1 VYNNATNVTTV
12 VWNQTENERRRNVS
26 QTNSRIALVFL
37 QGAVSDMSLNPI
49 ALTTFV
55 PEEIPDNQKP
65 TVTNVTIDFGTK
77 VMYIQASETLDLSP
91 LDTYVDLTDMY
102 IANTTTDQYIPLSGA
117 TTSPEDTTR
126 LTLLLT
132 EAQKLK
138 AALVSATE
146 PYGDQVPT
154 LFELG
159 IGALRDI
166 AGNLMDAMYSVP
178 IEELPD
184 TIPPNILTA
193 ALNYSTGVL
202 HIHADESIL
211 AEPSTKVVTELLYIA
226 NANDSTLDHVQ
237 QTGIALR
244 ESVVRPLSG
253 EDIRVTMT
261 EIQRSRS
268 ILISGTEGGDNHSSF
283 LYFSPGSVQDVFGVL
298 INASMV
304 PLLEYPDIVR
314 PQVMHAVLHY
324 DSGLLEIT
332 GTETL
337 LTSLVNVD
345 RLYLANSTSSNDIP
359 LSGSVVLPPLA
370 VHDNVTVT
378 IALPESLRVAAL
390 LMSAQTL
397 STDTSTPVGD
407 GTPVVLNV
415 FEQGLYDPAR
425 LDVPLTFGFPVLEM
439 PDRTGPVVTLVEF
452 HLGLGRLTLTFDET
466 VDFTLPTFP
475 DKIQIRDVSATGG
488 ATGTAFHLPVNALV
502 GQTNSTTA
510 VMLVDEWTR
519 VDSIR
524 KSATTGGDGTPLVLD
539 LEASAFRDLV
549 NNTNLASTAVPLR
562 EIDDVIPPEPL
573 NGTLNLDQNT
583 TTLPTFVQTSGKDVL
598 CNPALASCGV
608 LSLRFSEILNISTT
622 DAQHLSTAL
631 IQVGVLPRTGTTAFG
646 VFTLDP
652 LPLSLELRSLNQV
665 TFTTLFFAMTEAL
678 RVALVRRGHRYRA
691 HCAHCTRL
699 IPRHCSLLSI
709 VLHLFFLVQCEPL
722 ALTTTAALTTT
733 TTPPRLHTSTP
744 PHLHCLLYTLPYL
757 SPFLCST
764 LKPLLCTSTSTSLFS
779 ILFQIRLTQNGQLTT
794 GT

>member
-1 VYNNATNVTTV
+1 MYNNATNVTTV
-12 VWNQTENERRRNVS
+12 VWNQTENERRKNVS

-91 LDTYVDLTDMY
+91 LDTYVDFTDMY

-117 TTSPEDTTR
+117 TTSPVDTTR

-154 LFELG
+154 LFEVG

-237 QTGIALR
+237 QTGIALG
-244 ESVVRPLSG
+244 ESVVHPLSG

-314 PQVMHAVLHY
+314 PQVVHAVLHY

-397 STDTSTPVGD
+397 STDTSIPVGD
-407 GTPVVLNV
+407 GTPVVLDV

-439 PDRTGPVVTLVEF
+439 PDRIGPVVTLVEF

-475 DKIQIRDVSATGG
+475 AKIQIRDVSATGG
-488 ATGTAFHLPVNALV
+488 ATGGGTGTAFHLPVNALV

-549 NNTNLASTAVPLR
+549 NNTNLASAAVPLR
-562 EIDDVIPPEPL
+562 EIDDVIPPAPL
-573 NGTLNLDQNT
+573 NGTLNLNQNT

-678 RVALVRRGHRYRA
+678 RVALVRPWAPVLCTLYSTDTPTLFSAR
-691 HCAHCTRL
+691 HCA
-699 IPRHCSLLSI
+699 
-709 VLHLFFLVQCEPL
+709 
-722 ALTTTAALTTT
+722 
-733 TTPPRLHTSTP
+733 
-744 PHLHCLLYTLPYL
+744 
-757 SPFLCST
+757 SPF
-764 LKPLLCTSTSTSLFS
+764 FS
-779 ILFQIRLTQNGQLTT
+779 WSNVNLSH
-794 GT
+794 

>member
-1 VYNNATNVTTV
+1 MYNNATNVTTV

-91 LDTYVDLTDMY
+91 LDTYVDFTDMY

-117 TTSPEDTTR
+117 TTSPVDTTR

-154 LFELG
+154 LFEVG

-237 QTGIALR
+237 QTGIALG
-244 ESVVRPLSG
+244 ESVVHPLSG

-314 PQVMHAVLHY
+314 PQVVHAVLHY

-397 STDTSTPVGD
+397 STDTSIPVGD
-407 GTPVVLNV
+407 GTPVVLDV

-439 PDRTGPVVTLVEF
+439 PDRIGPVVTLVEF

-475 DKIQIRDVSATGG
+475 AKIQIRDVSATGG
-488 ATGTAFHLPVNALV
+488 ATGGGTGTAFHLPVNALV

-549 NNTNLASTAVPLR
+549 NNTNLASAAVPLR
-562 EIDDVIPPEPL
+562 EIDDVIPPAPL
-573 NGTLNLDQNT
+573 NGTLNLNQNT

-678 RVALVRRGHRYRA
+678 RVALVRPWTPVLCTLCTLCTLYSTDTPTLFSAR
-691 HCAHCTRL
+691 HCAS
-699 IPRHCSLLSI
+699 P
-709 VLHLFFLVQCEPL
+709 FFLGPM
-722 ALTTTAALTTT
+722 
-733 TTPPRLHTSTP
+733 
-744 PHLHCLLYTLPYL
+744 
-757 SPFLCST
+757 
-764 LKPLLCTSTSTSLFS
+764 
-779 ILFQIRLTQNGQLTT
+779 
-794 GT
+794 